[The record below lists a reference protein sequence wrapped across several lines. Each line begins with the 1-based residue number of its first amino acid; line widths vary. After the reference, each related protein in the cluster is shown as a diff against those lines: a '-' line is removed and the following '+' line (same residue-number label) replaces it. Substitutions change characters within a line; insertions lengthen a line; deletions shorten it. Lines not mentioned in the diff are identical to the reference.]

1 MNYNSHIKICLAFLL
16 LQTLL
21 CFSFLVEQSVIANGS
36 AQKGLTA
43 QELRGKQ
50 IYLNGTASSG
60 GEIFA
65 YLGADS
71 LEVPGSTMPCVNC
84 HGLSGKGKPEAGVN
98 PSDLTWEALTKPY
111 GITHQNGRKHP
122 PYTDRALELAIV
134 RGLDPAG
141 NKLLPVMP
149 RYQMSK
155 TDLADLIAYMKL
167 LGENRQRGVSEDTI
181 TIGMI
186 IPTQGPLASLGEAVK
201 ATTTG
206 FFEEVNR
213 QGGIYNR
220 KIVLKIVPTG
230 ENAEATSL
238 AARRFIQDQEIFA
251 LTSAFTAGAD
261 AELAALMKELEVP
274 LVGPLTLQ
282 PQVGHPL
289 NRYVFYL
296 LSGLADQARVLVN
309 FASRQSTDLK
319 SGGLIAFPDN
329 GSQEMVVNAIIDQC
343 RKEGCGS
350 VEKFSYKHEA
360 FDAAALAGTLNRTNK
375 NVVFFLGSSAEA
387 LELVKEADKLH
398 SLPTVYFPG
407 GVGANNLFDAP
418 PGFKNKLILSLPSS
432 PADQTPQGL
441 DEFRAMASK
450 YNLPR
455 NHVASQIM
463 AYSAGKVL
471 VEGMRRC
478 GKDLS
483 AENLITALERL
494 DEYQTG
500 LTPPVT
506 YGPNRRLGA
515 WGAYIVIVDLDKKG
529 LVPAGSW
536 IKLD

>member
-251 LTSAFTAGAD
+251 LTSAFIAGAD

-282 PQVGHPL
+282 PQIAHPL

-309 FASRQSTDLK
+309 FASRQSTDLR

-450 YNLPR
+450 HNLPR

>member
-251 LTSAFTAGAD
+251 LTSAFIAGAD

-282 PQVGHPL
+282 PQIAHPL